1 MKKLF
6 RTFLIFV
13 ILSLI
18 GAYMVGAQM
27 VSAQT
32 FASDVVWIDVRSA
45 SEYQKGHLSAA
56 VNIPHK
62 KIGERI
68 VEVVTE
74 KDAQIK
80 LYCGSGRRAGFAL
93 EALEDLGHTHVTNE
107 GGYKGL
113 LKSGH

>member
-6 RTFLIFV
+6 RTLLIFI
-13 ILSLI
+13 ILPLI
-18 GAYMVGAQM
+18 GAQM

-45 SEYQKGHLSAA
+45 SEYQKGHLSGA

-74 KDAQIK
+74 KGAQIK

-93 EALEDLGHTHVTNE
+93 EALEDLGYTQVTNE
-107 GGYKGL
+107 GGYKDL